1 MNSDS
6 VNAATAT
13 GTHDVAVT
21 GATGLVG
28 AALVDSLVSSGRKVL
43 RITRNESAV
52 SNDTAAWD
60 PQRGFAAPERLNGM
74 QAVLH
79 LAGDSIAAGRWTDA
93 KKQRIR
99 DSRVQG
105 TATLARTLASL
116 ELKPDVLVCA
126 SAIGFYGDRGDEMLD
141 ESSPAGAGFL
151 PGVCE
156 EWEAATEQAAAAG
169 IRVVH
174 ARFGMILSRHGGAL
188 KSMLLPFKLGGGG
201 KVGSGRQYWSW
212 VHLDDAVGAI
222 RHAIAAEGLS
232 GPVNVVS
239 PHPSTNLEFT
249 KALGQV
255 LHRPT
260 IVPMPAFAARAA
272 LGQMADDLLLASARV
287 LPKKLQETGYEFRF
301 TDLVAALRH
310 ELDQ

>member
-1 MNSDS
+1 MNTDS
-6 VNAATAT
+6 SNAAATAT

-28 AALVDSLVSSGRKVL
+28 GALVNSLVSSGRKVL
-43 RITRNESAV
+43 RVTRNEHAV

-60 PQRGFAAPERLNGM
+60 PQRGFAAPERLNGV
-74 QAVLH
+74 QAVVH
-79 LAGDSIAAGRWTDA
+79 LAGDSIAEGRWTDA

-116 ELKPDVLVCA
+116 EHQPDVLVCA
-126 SAIGFYGDRGDEMLD
+126 SAIGFYGDRGDAMLD
-141 ESSPAGAGFL
+141 ESSPAGTGFL

-156 EWEAATEQAAAAG
+156 EWEAATEPAAAAG

-188 KSMLLPFKLGGGG
+188 KSMLLPFQLGAGG

-232 GPVNVVS
+232 GAVNVVS

-272 LGQMADDLLLASARV
+272 LGQMAADLLLASARV

-310 ELDQ
+310 ELG